1 MGPETQADQSI
12 ELRQQLDSERRRSNS
27 LEERVRDLDSLRK
40 EGERKME
47 EADRNSQVR
56 AKLQDL
62 GVRKVDLAMRIVQD
76 DVERGEDGSLYGRGH
91 GGAVALDSYL
101 KSFVA
106 ENPEFLPPRIS
117 GGSGAVS
124 TERDGIRASGIQLES
139 IKPGMSSEK
148 SRRAWNEVARLLGSG
163 NATDW

>member
-1 MGPETQADQSI
+1 MGPETHADQSI
-12 ELRQQLDSERRRSNS
+12 ELQQQLDSERRRSQS

-40 EGERKME
+40 EGERKIE
-47 EADRNSQVR
+47 EADRNNQVR
-56 AKLQDL
+56 SKLQEL
-62 GVRKVDLAMRIVQD
+62 GVRKVDLAMKIVQD
-76 DVERGEDGSLYGRGH
+76 DVDRGEDGFLYGRGP
-91 GGAVALDSYL
+91 GGAVGLDSYL

-124 TERDGIRASGIQLES
+124 ADRDGIRTSGIQLES
-139 IKPGMSSEK
+139 IKPGMTEEK

-163 NATDW
+163 LTED